1 MIEKDA
7 EGNPIRPLH
16 LTPEQLRR
24 AYQQTAMNERLANA
38 ARTRL
43 AMLRKEQAQKRE
55 LHVVGEEYDVG

>member
-1 MIEKDA
+1 MVEKDA

-24 AYQQTAMNERLANA
+24 AYLQPAMNERLANA

-55 LHVVGEEYDVG
+55 LHVVGEEYDAG